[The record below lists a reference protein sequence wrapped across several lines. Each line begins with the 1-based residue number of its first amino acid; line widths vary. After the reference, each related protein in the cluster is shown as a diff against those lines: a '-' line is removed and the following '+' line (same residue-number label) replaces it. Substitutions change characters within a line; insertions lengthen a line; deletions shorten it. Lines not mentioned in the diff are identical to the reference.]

1 MATLSTSQTLAT
13 APVARS
19 ARQRYRENI
28 YFQDGI
34 GLTVALTSLLY
45 LILATS
51 LDAAGYV
58 DDMTLLVPVTLGAL
72 LLGFL
77 MSFSRFDGFFALSHS
92 MFTGLAWILY
102 QMSEQVSPEEV
113 APFIANGI
121 PDVQAQAYFVLL
133 RWLNWIDAA
142 INNVASNDN
151 YIFIFEIAFLVWWLT
166 YLGVW
171 SIFRYGYTWR
181 AVIPAGAVMLVN
193 TYYAPQNILPGL
205 VIFSL
210 VALLLFVRTNL
221 AEQQL
226 RWRELRIHYNP
237 DVTFDFLRNGL
248 AYTVAVIALA
258 AIIPDLGRSVEVR
271 SALAP
276 LNAQWEETSQRMNQ
290 LYQGINRQTRPAST
304 SFGRSLS
311 LGGERV
317 VGDSLVFQVEAAR
330 GRYWRAVVYDT
341 YTGRQWLTTAEEEA
355 TYGVDD
361 PVPYANWAERAPL
374 TQTVTFLAPSSGM
387 LFAAP
392 DIIAVDRPL
401 AAGIRPL
408 PMTTAAGDPAVEITT
423 ARART
428 PLEANERYTVVSLQT
443 QATERALHE
452 ASADYPESI
461 RTRYLQLPENFS
473 SRVAA
478 DAAGITANHDTA
490 YAKARALETYLRTY
504 TYNDAIPAPAA
515 DQDPIEY
522 FLYEIR
528 EGYCDYYASAMALM
542 LRSIGI
548 PARTVSGYAEGRYD
562 EESRLYY
569 ITERDAHTWV
579 EAYFPGYGWIEF
591 EPTAGETQLNRPS
604 GLTADD
610 SEFFPDEFP
619 GSESG
624 PAPEFP
630 LNQEAM
636 PNPEDPLLQDQPFT
650 LEDAAEIATHN
661 WWVWALVTPVILVAG
676 LWVMRLL
683 RVRGPSG
690 FDPDLPPLLYERLL
704 RWAARLGLAA
714 PPSHT
719 PYEQADTLTS
729 ALPEGSAAISHIT
742 ESYVRYRFSPR
753 TPSAQ
758 PSALLADP
766 VALADDWQTLQ
777 PLLWKRW
784 LRRLLRLAPQA
795 RASRF
800 DLVKDQGKT
809 PESAPDTR

>member
-1 MATLSTSQTLAT
+1 
-13 APVARS
+13 
-19 ARQRYRENI
+19 
-28 YFQDGI
+28 
-34 GLTVALTSLLY
+34 
-45 LILATS
+45 
-51 LDAAGYV
+51 
-58 DDMTLLVPVTLGAL
+58 
-72 LLGFL
+72 
-77 MSFSRFDGFFALSHS
+77 
-92 MFTGLAWILY
+92 
-102 QMSEQVSPEEV
+102 
-113 APFIANGI
+113 
-121 PDVQAQAYFVLL
+121 
-133 RWLNWIDAA
+133 
-142 INNVASNDN
+142 
-151 YIFIFEIAFLVWWLT
+151 
-166 YLGVW
+166 
-171 SIFRYGYTWR
+171 
-181 AVIPAGAVMLVN
+181 
-193 TYYAPQNILPGL
+193 
-205 VIFSL
+205 
-210 VALLLFVRTNL
+210 
-221 AEQQL
+221 
-226 RWRELRIHYNP
+226 
-237 DVTFDFLRNGL
+237 
-248 AYTVAVIALA
+248 
-258 AIIPDLGRSVEVR
+258 VEVR
-271 SALAP
+271 AVLAP

-304 SFGRSLS
+304 SFGRSLA

-317 VGDSLVFQVEAAR
+317 VGDSLIFQVEAAR

-341 YTGRQWLTTAEEEA
+341 YTGRQWLNTAEEET
-355 TYGVDD
+355 TYAVDE
-361 PVPYANWAERAPL
+361 PVPYAAWAERIPL
-374 TQTVTFLAPSSGM
+374 TQTITFFAPSSGM

-443 QATERALHE
+443 QVTERALRE

-461 RTRYLQLPENFS
+461 RALYLQLPENFS

-478 DAAGITANHDTA
+478 DAATITAAYDTA
-490 YAKARALETYLRTY
+490 YAKARALETFLRTY

-604 GLTADD
+604 GIERDD
-610 SEFFPDEFP
+610 AEFFPDEFP
-619 GSESG
+619 GSEGG
-624 PAPEFP
+624 PAPESS
-630 LNQEAM
+630 LNEEAM
-636 PNPEDPLLQDQPFT
+636 PNPEDPRLQEQPFT
-650 LEDAAEIATHN
+650 LEDAAEIATDN
-661 WWVWALVTPVILVAG
+661 WWVWAVVTPVILVAG

-690 FDPDLPPLLYERLL
+690 FDPDLPPALYDRLL

-714 PPSHT
+714 PPSYT
-719 PYEQADTLTS
+719 PYEQAETLTR

-742 ESYVRYRFSPR
+742 ETYVRYRFSPH
-753 TPSAQ
+753 SHLAQ
-758 PSALLADP
+758 PSALRNDSI
-766 VALADDWQTLQ
+766 ALSENWQTLQ
-777 PLLWKRW
+777 PIFWKRW
-784 LRRLLRLAPQA
+784 LRRLLRIQPPA
-795 RASRF
+795 RSNRF
-800 DLVKDQGKT
+800 DLVKDQPAAT
-809 PESAPDTR
+809 EVPPHAR